1 MSTSDDK
8 AWASVPHEATATRGA
23 EGLDKQLWAGGQ
35 FNTGGNLPS
44 GLVPTTLA
52 NGEHLP
58 RSIQAASVGHSNDAF
73 AHTQSGCLEREH
85 EGI

>member
-1 MSTSDDK
+1 MK
-8 AWASVPHEATATRGA
+8 LQLHVEQKGWINNCGQ
-23 EGLDKQLWAGGQ
+23 EG
-35 FNTGGNLPS
+35 NTGGDLPS

-58 RSIQAASVGHSNDAF
+58 RNIQAASVGHSNDAF
-73 AHTQSGCLEREH
+73 AHTQSCCLERED